1 VIIAV
6 DGPAASGKGTIA
18 ARLARH
24 YGLAHLDTGLLY
36 RAVGLAVFDFADDP
50 DFESMAVAAAKSLDT
65 SGLDPELLGTAE
77 AGMAASRVSR
87 IEEVRAAL
95 RELQTDFAHQPS
107 GAVLDGR
114 DIGSRICPDAD
125 VKFWITASPEA
136 RARRRTGQLLERG
149 LEADEADI
157 YDQILARDDADR
169 NNPAGAFWR
178 ADDAHLLDTT
188 EMDIEAAFR
197 AAVAIVDGATKG
209 GDRRKTP

>member
-1 VIIAV
+1 MIVAV

-18 ARLARH
+18 ARLADH

-36 RAVGLAVFDFADDP
+36 RAVGLAVIDFAEDP
-50 DFESMAVAAAKSLDT
+50 DFESMAIAAAKNLDAST
-65 SGLDPELLGTAE
+65 LDPETLGTAE

-87 IEEVRAAL
+87 IEDVRVAL
-95 RELQTDFAHQPS
+95 RQFQISFAHQPG

-125 VKFWITASPEA
+125 VKFWFTASPEA
-136 RARRRTGQLLERG
+136 RARRRTMQLRARG

-157 YDQILARDDADR
+157 YDQILARDEADR

-178 ADDAHLLDTT
+178 AEDAHLLDTT
-188 EMDIEAAFR
+188 ELDIEAAFR
-197 AAVAIVDGATKG
+197 AAVAIVDGAMTG
-209 GDRRKTP
+209 GDGH